1 MRLATKNDINSLSL
15 IRVYEQKEDWNEEFE
30 DKFDLVNTT
39 KLYLEK
45 HLNNDFFAFVEEI
58 DDNIVATC
66 CLQIIDYLPQCN
78 DNGKQGFVCNVYT
91 NKEYRNKGIQTALL
105 KEVIKFAVDNNL
117 CELNLSTSS
126 DVAISLYKKCGFK
139 FDDWAMKKELN
150 NNKII

>member
-15 IRVYEQKEDWNEEFE
+15 IRVNEQKEDWNEEFE

-66 CLQIIDYLPQCN
+66 CLQIIEYLPQCN

-126 DVAISLYKKCGFK
+126 NVAISLYKKCGFK
-139 FDDWAMKKELN
+139 FDDWAMKKEIN
-150 NNKII
+150 DIKVI

>member
-15 IRVYEQKEDWNEEFE
+15 IRVNEQKEDWNEDFE

-45 HLNNDFFAFVEEI
+45 HLNNDFFAFIEEI

-139 FDDWAMKKELN
+139 FDDWAMKKEIN
-150 NNKII
+150 DIKVI

>member
-15 IRVYEQKEDWNEEFE
+15 IRVKEQKEDWNEEFE
-30 DKFDLVNTT
+30 DKYDLVNIT
-39 KLYLEK
+39 KLYLKK
-45 HLNNDFFAFVEEI
+45 HLNNDFFSFVEEI
-58 DDNIVATC
+58 DGNIIATC
-66 CLQIIDYLPQCN
+66 CLQIIEYLPQCN

-126 DVAISLYKKCGFK
+126 DTAISLYKKCDFK

>member
-15 IRVYEQKEDWNEEFE
+15 IRVNEQKEDWNEEFE

-91 NKEYRNKGIQTALL
+91 NKKYRNKGIQTALL
-105 KEVIKFAVDNNL
+105 KEVIKFAADNNL

-126 DVAISLYKKCGFK
+126 NVAISLYKKCGFK
-139 FDDWAMKKELN
+139 FDDWAMKKEIN
-150 NNKII
+150 DIKVI